1 MVRFIRDF
9 DGRKTDVVGIQ
20 HDCPA
25 IIILY
30 TENADSSIYGVVL
43 TADHKSRLC
52 HVKWFSREGQELSVE
67 RDVSVYDIT
76 EHADFVF
83 SAGDVVVRVAK
94 NDNENEAAEQ
104 GAERPTPC
112 VGQVGLKRLIRM

>member
-1 MVRFIRDF
+1 M
-9 DGRKTDVVGIQ
+9 
-20 HDCPA
+20 
-25 IIILY
+25 
-30 TENADSSIYGVVL
+30 
-43 TADHKSRLC
+43 
-52 HVKWFSREGQELSVE
+52 E

-94 NDNENEAAEQ
+94 NENENEDAEQ

-112 VGQVGLKRLIRM
+112 VGQVGVSLLTPCHRKYSQSEDITCKKFRTISFFF

>member
-1 MVRFIRDF
+1 
-9 DGRKTDVVGIQ
+9 
-20 HDCPA
+20 
-25 IIILY
+25 
-30 TENADSSIYGVVL
+30 
-43 TADHKSRLC
+43 
-52 HVKWFSREGQELSVE
+52 VE

-94 NDNENEAAEQ
+94 NENENEAAEQ

-112 VGQVGLKRLIRM
+112 VGQVGLISSKAVSFLYKANAS